1 MLNKFL
7 EFEHPGR
14 VLPLLPPKN
23 PLTKISLNSDEF
35 LKDRVAGL
43 RQYMDRL
50 TESSTLLNSIQTFHF
65 LFSQKKEYALYLK
78 KQSSSIIEVE
88 QSNIMSK
95 VTDFM
100 SYIFSKPK

>member
-7 EFEHPGR
+7 EFNFPGK
-14 VLPLLPPKN
+14 VLPILPPKN

-35 LKDRVAGL
+35 LKDRVEGL
-43 RQYMDRL
+43 RRYVSRL
-50 TESSTLLNSIQTFHF
+50 KNSSDLLNSIQVFHF
-65 LFSQKKEYALYLK
+65 LFSRKKEYALFLK
-78 KQSSSIIEVE
+78 NQKASIIQIEE
-88 QSNIMSK
+88 SNIMSK